1 MTKTRSLFSK
11 EVRVRGVR
19 FHVHQQCKGRKEGR
33 RVCGYTYLCA
43 HAYMCTHLCT
53 YVCVYVFWR
62 GISTEWSSSELKTGT
77 LKFQSSFC
85 FHLFPFVEARKKI
98 KYLLSKSEKR

>member
-1 MTKTRSLFSK
+1 MWVHIPVCTC
-11 EVRVRGVR
+11 V
-19 FHVHQQCKGRKEGR
+19 HVH
-33 RVCGYTYLCA
+33 TP
-43 HAYMCTHLCT
+43 M
-53 YVCVYVFWR
+53 YVCVPVCVLG